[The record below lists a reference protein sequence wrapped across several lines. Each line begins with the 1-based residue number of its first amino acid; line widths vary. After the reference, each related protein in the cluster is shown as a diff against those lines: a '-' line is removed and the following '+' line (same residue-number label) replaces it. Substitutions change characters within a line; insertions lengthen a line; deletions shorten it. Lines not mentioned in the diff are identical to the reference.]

1 MSTFFYFYVLRTS
14 FGSVPDIGDVRKNSS
29 YFNLHESHG
38 RDFTACFMKPLDG
51 FSQWFLTVF
60 TTEPSRSVG

>member
-1 MSTFFYFYVLRTS
+1 MSYEPFSIFICVAYIFWLSIRL
-14 FGSVPDIGDVRKNSS
+14 PA

-51 FSQWFLTVF
+51 FSQWFLT
-60 TTEPSRSVG
+60 EIYNGAK